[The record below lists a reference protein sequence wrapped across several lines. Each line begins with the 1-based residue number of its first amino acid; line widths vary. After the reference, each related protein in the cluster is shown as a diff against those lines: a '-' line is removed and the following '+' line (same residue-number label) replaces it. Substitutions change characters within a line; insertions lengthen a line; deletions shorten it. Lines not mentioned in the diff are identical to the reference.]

1 LVDRVFDGGGAI
13 VVLLQGRGGVAVIVH
28 YLLDALSPLAFLLL
42 AGPGVMVIC
51 TCDAWGFCSMAH
63 RGSFYSPKGPRSRQP
78 SSVRGCTRLSGA
90 HRTTPV
96 QQSPNSLIGCMPFQE
111 GTRLSGDPPRR

>member
-42 AGPGVMVIC
+42 AGLGVAVI
-51 TCDAWGFCSMAH
+51 
-63 RGSFYSPKGPRSRQP
+63 
-78 SSVRGCTRLSGA
+78 
-90 HRTTPV
+90 
-96 QQSPNSLIGCMPFQE
+96 
-111 GTRLSGDPPRR
+111 